1 MYMYILGM
9 TVYRQCMY
17 METDDRRDA
26 ALQERSLGE
35 LRLAGVARLIMTLI
49 GPDGK

>member
-1 MYMYILGM
+1 MYILGM
-9 TVYRQCMY
+9 TVYMQSMY

-26 ALQERSLGE
+26 ALCRRGACAE
-35 LRLAGVARLIMTLI
+35 LRLAGVARLI